1 MARSGMTKVNELYDQ
16 DFFLWTREQAEGL
29 RHAKASN
36 LPLDWENLAEEIE
49 SLGKSDR
56 RQLTSQVRRILR
68 HLLKLEASPAI
79 QPQPGWRATIIN
91 ARREIA
97 GILRDSPSLRREVEG
112 LIAEEARA
120 AAELAS
126 ADLRPHGELADL
138 IRARFDQGGFTSE
151 QVLGDWFP
159 RNPQTKVFVRD
170 RELEPVAALAT
181 RD

>member
-1 MARSGMTKVNELYDQ
+1 MTGLKTLYDE
-16 DFFLWTREQAEGL
+16 DFVAWSKQQAEAL
-29 RHAKASN
+29 RAARTSSWI
-36 LPLDWENLAEEIE
+36 WENLAEEIE

-159 RNPQTKVFVRD
+159 RNPQTKVFVRH

>member
-1 MARSGMTKVNELYDQ
+1 MSKGSGLYDQ

-56 RQLTSQVRRILR
+56 RQLASQVRRILR

-79 QPQPGWRATIIN
+79 HPRAGWRTTVID
-91 ARREIA
+91 ARREVA
-97 GILRDSPSLRREVEG
+97 GVLRDSPSLRREVED
-112 LIAEEARA
+112 LIAEEALA
-120 AAELAS
+120 AAQLAS
-126 ADLRPHGELADL
+126 ADLRRHDELANA
-138 IRARFDQGGFTSE
+138 IRERLEQGGYTGE

-159 RNPQTKVFVRD
+159 ESRKP
-170 RELEPVAALAT
+170 
-181 RD
+181 